1 MTRQRLPPLLAAA
14 LLAILTACMG
24 PALRPG
30 VDTEAAVL
38 HRMGSPVMEWTHADG
53 SRQLAYPT
61 GPFGVH
67 TWMVRIAPDGRLER
81 IENVLAEEHFAR
93 VKPGMSMEDVLQVL
107 GPVDPSG
114 GVTYFERRDELVWE
128 WLYCPDWR
136 RLSRFYVLFDGTT
149 GKVRSTMSLM
159 DLECERF
166 RMGFGGI
173 GGCGCAR

>member
-1 MTRQRLPPLLAAA
+1 MTKLFKTLGLLLPAV
-14 LLAILTACMG
+14 LTACIG
-24 PALRPG
+24 QPLKPG
-30 VDTEAAVL
+30 VDNEAAVL
-38 HRMGSPVMEWTHADG
+38 HHMGPPVLEWTNADG

-81 IENVLAEEHFAR
+81 IENVLTEEHFAR
-93 VKPGMSMEDVLQVL
+93 VKPGMSMEEVLQLL
-107 GPVDPSG
+107 GPVAPSG

-159 DLECERF
+159 DFECERF
-166 RMGFGGI
+166 RGGL

>member
-1 MTRQRLPPLLAAA
+1 MPSTRVLKILWLLLLAG
-14 LLAILTACMG
+14 LTACVG
-24 PALRPG
+24 QPFKPG
-30 VDTEAAVL
+30 VDNESTVVQ
-38 HRMGSPVMEWTHADG
+38 RMGPPVLEWTHADG

-67 TWMVRIAPDGRLER
+67 THMVRIAPDGLLQS
-81 IENVLAEEHFAR
+81 IENVLTEDHFAR
-93 VKPGMSMEDVLQVL
+93 VKQGMSMEEVLQLL

-159 DLECERF
+159 DFECERF
-166 RMGFGGI
+166 WRGA